1 MKIRKMQF
9 FDMQSGIGKALLGA
23 LEKQAKERRCTQIIL
38 VTEENRK
45 DACRF
50 YEANGY
56 QEDNAAIIKNYEG

>member
-1 MKIRKMQF
+1 
-9 FDMQSGIGKALLGA
+9 MQSGIGKALLGA

-56 QEDNAAIIKNYEG
+56 QEDNAGYKKKL